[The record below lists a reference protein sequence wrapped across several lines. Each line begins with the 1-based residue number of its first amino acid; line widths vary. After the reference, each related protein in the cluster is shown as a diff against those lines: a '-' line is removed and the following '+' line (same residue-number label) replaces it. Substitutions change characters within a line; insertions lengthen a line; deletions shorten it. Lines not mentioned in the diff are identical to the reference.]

1 MCDVLGGEITKQ
13 LPNTTVGGELCS
25 PPRHSQNAPTEK
37 MICSQQRATPTDF
50 QSLSGNFYVK
60 SYVLYPNCVIAF
72 CN

>member
-50 QSLSGNFYVK
+50 QSLSGFYYVR
-60 SYVLYPNCVIAF
+60 SYVVYLVCESSF
-72 CN
+72 